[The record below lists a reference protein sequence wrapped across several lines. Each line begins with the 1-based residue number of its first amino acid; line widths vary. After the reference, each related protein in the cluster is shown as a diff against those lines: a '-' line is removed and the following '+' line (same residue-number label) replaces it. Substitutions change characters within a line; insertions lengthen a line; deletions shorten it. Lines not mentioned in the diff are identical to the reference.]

1 MMNVSNNLIAQKLNS
16 LNAVQQNNTVQTHS
30 PVQTDRTMS
39 SSNLLTDF
47 LKNQALI
54 NSPVINKTNAVQNT
68 EQVKPYKN
76 DLRTLF
82 TTNSAKILAIVPRIF
97 NAKDL
102 NGNEYID
109 NNELYS
115 STSSLSGEKWTNP
128 DVNIKSSKNTFIRY
142 DYK

>member
-30 PVQTDRTMS
+30 PVQADRTMS

-102 NGNEYID
+102 NGNED
-109 NNELYS
+109 R
-115 STSSLSGEKWTNP
+115 
-128 DVNIKSSKNTFIRY
+128 KSVV
-142 DYK
+142 

>member
-68 EQVKPYKN
+68 
-76 DLRTLF
+76 
-82 TTNSAKILAIVPRIF
+82 
-97 NAKDL
+97 
-102 NGNEYID
+102 
-109 NNELYS
+109 
-115 STSSLSGEKWTNP
+115 
-128 DVNIKSSKNTFIRY
+128 
-142 DYK
+142 

>member
-39 SSNLLTDF
+39 SSNLLIDF
-47 LKNQALI
+47 LKNQALV

-82 TTNSAKILAIVPRIF
+82 TTNSAKILAIVPRILMQ
-97 NAKDL
+97 K
-102 NGNEYID
+102 I
-109 NNELYS
+109 
-115 STSSLSGEKWTNP
+115 
-128 DVNIKSSKNTFIRY
+128 
-142 DYK
+142 